1 MRIRSKDGS
10 PNIMSGPYA
19 GLGTIDGK
27 WKEVQPK
34 LEAIARQL
42 VGLCPSSYDTDPPM
56 AKVHAAPPPAKPQVF
71 GHGSSSEE

>member
-42 VGLCPSSYDTDPPM
+42 VGLCPSSYDTDPPIT
-56 AKVHAAPPPAKPQVF
+56 KSPVPPVHSKLE
-71 GHGSSSEE
+71 GGGL